1 MHNRRLTEQEI
12 ENIAAPF
19 LAEVRQKLQDA
30 AADDETLLWAL
41 RRYIKIRLEH
51 DERGKPIE
59 RRALKQ
65 RKRKEQGGRCP
76 VCQGLLPEKG
86 AVLDRLEAMGGYTME
101 NTRLLCQDCDQKIQK
116 GRGYK

>member
-1 MHNRRLTEQEI
+1 MTNRRLTEQEI
-12 ENIAAPF
+12 EGIAAPL
-19 LAEVRQKLQDA
+19 LAEVRQKLQNA
-30 AADDETLLWAL
+30 AGNDETLLWAL

-86 AVLDRLEAMGGYTME
+86 AVLDRLKAMGGYIAE
-101 NTRLLCQDCDQKIQK
+101 NTRLLCPSCDQKIQK
-116 GRGYK
+116 ERGYQ